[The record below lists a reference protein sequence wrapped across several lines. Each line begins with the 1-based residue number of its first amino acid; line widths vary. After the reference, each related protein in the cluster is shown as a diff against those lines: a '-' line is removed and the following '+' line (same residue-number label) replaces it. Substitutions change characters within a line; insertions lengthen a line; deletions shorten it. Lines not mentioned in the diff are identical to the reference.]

1 MAPWG
6 LWGAGRLLQ
15 HHSGHGIA
23 EMGKWGEGKE
33 LGPSPG
39 HSPSRQTAG
48 GFPCLAPGVAFV
60 PSFEA
65 VTGIMIFNG
74 PAALLLP
81 YLVVTPKP
89 IIS

>member
-6 LWGAGRLLQ
+6 LRGAGRLLL
-15 HHSGHGIA
+15 HHAGHRIA
-23 EMGKWGEGKE
+23 EVGKWGEGKE

-39 HSPSRQTAG
+39 HSPGRQTAG
-48 GFPCLAPGVAFV
+48 GFPCLTPGVAFV

-65 VTGIMIFNG
+65 VPGIMRFNR

-81 YLVVTPKP
+81 YLVVSPKP
-89 IIS
+89 ITW